1 MNCTSKCVFLIINYF
16 KLMDIFKKM
25 LAGGIIDKNDPEL
38 PQLWKKVAQTIEL
51 SSKLNTATSVNEI
64 RERISEIIG
73 NKLDNST
80 TIFVPFYTNFGKHI
94 SIGKNVFINHDCT
107 FLDLGGIIIEDDVLI
122 GPKVAIVTENHPID
136 SSNRKSLDLKAIH
149 IKRNAW
155 VGAAATILP
164 GVTIG
169 ENAIV
174 AAGAVVNK
182 NVPDNVIV
190 AGVPA
195 KIVKKI

>member
-1 MNCTSKCVFLIINYF
+1 
-16 KLMDIFKKM
+16 M

-38 PQLWKKVAQTIEL
+38 PQLWKKVAQTIAL

-64 RERISEIIG
+64 RDRISEITGSKI
-73 NKLDNST
+73 DNST

-94 SIGKNVFINHDCT
+94 SIGKNVFINHDCS
-107 FLDLGGIIIEDDVLI
+107 FLDLGGISIDDDVLI
-122 GPKVAIVTENHPID
+122 GPKVSIITENHPINP
-136 SSNRKSLDLKAIH
+136 SNRKSLDLKSVH
-149 IKRNAW
+149 IKKNAW
-155 VGAAATILP
+155 IGASATILP

-174 AAGAVVNK
+174 AAGSVVNK

-195 KIVKKI
+195 KIVKEI

>member
-16 KLMDIFKKM
+16 KQMDIFKKM

-155 VGAAATILP
+155 IGAAATILP